1 MTQQDLQN
9 EYNEL
14 LNLIKQIP
22 ATSEYRLKF
31 MKRLLHVKR
40 QLTEQKTTH
49 M

>member
-1 MTQQDLQN
+1 MTPQDLQH
-9 EYNEL
+9 EYDEL

-22 ATSEYRLKF
+22 ATSEYRLTF

-40 QLTEQKTTH
+40 QLTEQKTTY